1 MLKQVPISELV
12 PGMYVNQ
19 VLKQAG
25 RLKVRSKGLVNSQAT
40 IQQLKNKGIELLEV
54 DLAKSH
60 LPNEVEKPTVKAP
73 RAHEETKSEPIAQPN
88 RLTKLTTDDLSDA
101 NDLYL
106 QAVMIQGD
114 FVSSLQSGIAA
125 NLDAVTDLSQNI
137 IDSVFENPNAISCLT
152 LIKNVDEYLLE
163 HSISCSILMGVFARH
178 MEFGKSLIE
187 ELSLGAMLMDIGMAT
202 IPKDVYDKPGKLS
215 AQERQIMQ
223 GHVDAG
229 VELLEQCDDVTD
241 IICDIIQNHHER
253 LDGSGYPSAKQ
264 DSELSTY
271 ARMAA
276 IVDCY
281 DAMISDR
288 AHQKSQTP
296 TQVLRKLMAD
306 NTLDQALVQQFIKC
320 IGVHPIGSLVKL
332 KSEKLALVSSP
343 GKTDPLSP
351 VVMTFYSLRTNMH
364 SEIKRIDLAKSD
376 DDIVAAVKPTEFKMN
391 LPKFFR
397 EVFIH
402 QMPE

>member
-25 RLKVRSKGLVNSQAT
+25 RLKMRSKGLVKSQAT

-54 DLAKSH
+54 DLSKSQLPEEAPEPASSAPAQTEAAK
-60 LPNEVEKPTVKAP
+60 PKA
-73 RAHEETKSEPIAQPN
+73 KPN
-88 RLTKLTTDDLSDA
+88 RLAKLTSDALSDA

-114 FVSSLQSGIAA
+114 FVNSLQSGIAA

-152 LIKNVDEYLLE
+152 LIKDADEYLLE

-178 MEFGKSLIE
+178 MEFDKSLIE

-202 IPKDVYDKPGKLS
+202 IPKDVYDKPGKLNT
-215 AQERQIMQ
+215 QEWQIMQ
-223 GHVDAG
+223 GHVDTG

-241 IICDIIQNHHER
+241 IIRDIIQNHHER
-253 LDGSGYPSAKQ
+253 MDGSGYPAGKQ
-264 DSELSTY
+264 GHDLSTY

-306 NTLDQALVQQFIKC
+306 SALDQALVQQFIKC

-351 VVMTFYSLRTNMH
+351 VVMTFYSLRTQMH
-364 SEIKRIDLAKSD
+364 SEIKRIDLAKSTD
-376 DDIVAAVKPTEFKMN
+376 EIVAAVKPTEFKMN

-402 QMPE
+402 QIPD